1 MSTLRVT
8 SSLMVHRVL
17 RNLSRQTNRILSL
30 QEQLATGLRVNAPS
44 DDPMATRL
52 AIDTRAAIGSGEQYE
67 ANIQSATPLLAETES
82 TVSTALEYLSRVSQL
97 AQQGSN
103 GTYNQA
109 QRDSI
114 AIEVNQLLE
123 GLVATANH
131 ETNGRYIF
139 AGTRTQTVPFE
150 VARNAAGEIT
160 AVTYQGNDERT
171 EVAVADGVR
180 VYTNET
186 GSDVFQAGQDVF
198 QILIGIRDNLRAGNT
213 EAIRTTNLTEV
224 ADATQQ
230 LLRSQAR
237 IGAVQN
243 RLERASADI
252 EEFIF
257 QYKSL
262 LSDTIEG
269 DYADTLINLNAQSNA
284 YQAALNAAARV
295 IQPSLLDFVQ

>member
-52 AIDTRAAIGSGEQYE
+52 AIDTRAAIGSGEQYQ

-82 TVSTALEYLSRVSQL
+82 TVSTALEYLSRASQL

-103 GTYNQA
+103 GTYNQD

-160 AVTYQGNDERT
+160 GVTYQGNDERT

-198 QILIGIRDNLRAGNT
+198 QTLIGIRDNLRAGNT
-213 EAIRTTNLTEV
+213 EAIRSTNLTEV

-237 IGAVQN
+237 VGAVQN